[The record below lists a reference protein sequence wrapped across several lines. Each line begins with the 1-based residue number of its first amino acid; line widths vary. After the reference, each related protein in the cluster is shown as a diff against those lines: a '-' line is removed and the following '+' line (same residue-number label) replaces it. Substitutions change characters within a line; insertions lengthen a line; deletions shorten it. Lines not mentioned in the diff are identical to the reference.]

1 MSTSDSTLGFDDTLE
16 PLGLA
21 TAAFLV
27 IVGLGTLAGTP
38 WNTGALLAGIV
49 QSLGGVL
56 AALLGVA
63 LAWIIRR

>member
-1 MSTSDSTLGFDDTLE
+1 MSTSGSVLDFDDTLE

-38 WNTGALLAGIV
+38 WSTGLGGIG

-56 AALLGVA
+56 AVLLGAA
-63 LAWIIRR
+63 LGWVVRR